1 MEKVTHELKQ
11 LRKLATL
18 LQSAWIHGDWIA
30 ETVNEREMESIMR
43 DLGYWS
49 DKINQLGFDGL
60 ETTSP
65 TTVKEKGMM
74 KGEMTMNNNNPGT
87 TNGTS
92 TTLDLINNHIVIRET
107 VGYNFLN
114 NIAIEDIPE
123 VMEFLKIVFNYS
135 KMKDKTNE

>member
-43 DLGYWS
+43 DLGYWN

-65 TTVKEKGMM
+65 TNVKEKEMM
-74 KGEMTMNNNNPGT
+74 KGEMTMNNNPGT

>member
-11 LRKLATL
+11 LRKLAAL

-30 ETVNEREMESIMR
+30 ETVNEREMEFIMR

-65 TTVKEKGMM
+65 TNVKEKGMI
-74 KGEMTMNNNNPGT
+74 KGEMTMTNNNPGN

-92 TTLDLINNHIVIRET
+92 ATLDLINNHIVIRET

-123 VMEFLKIVFNYS
+123 VMEFLKLVFNYI
-135 KMKDKTNE
+135 KIKDK